1 MGRQGAAGAGRR
13 DRLRRSAE
21 VHAVP
26 RRHGAAVRARAALP
40 RRQAGLGGR
49 HRADREVPVRL
60 VTVGPTRDVH
70 RTGSR
75 YLLPTPQY
83 VGKFRPRVST
93 RHFFTSLGG
102 TMTMSDLSRRSVI
115 AGGLA
120 AAAAGATAGS
130 ARAATSTS
138 ATPPAAENG
147 WVTSTMAR
155 MTLEEKVGQLFIQN
169 VYGKDAT
176 TPDQRNVPLY
186 GVASPA
192 EVVQKY
198 HLGGVI
204 YFAWTD
210 SVQNPDQIVGL
221 SNGLQK
227 AALTQPSKVRIPL
240 QIATDQEQGVVTR
253 IGPPATQFPG
263 SMALGA
269 GRSAA
274 DARTAAAITG
284 RELLA
289 MGVNTNFAPDC
300 DVNVNPLNPVIGTRS
315 FSSRAALAAELA
327 AAQVAGY
334 QRDGGVASSAKHFP
348 GHGDTATDS
357 HVAFPIITHTRQQWE
372 QVDAPPFKEAI
383 ASGIDM
389 IMTAHLSFPAL
400 DDSGDPA
407 TLSRPILTGLLRGE
421 LGYKGVIVTDSL
433 AMQGVRDLYGDAEV
447 AVRALSAGADQLL
460 MTPAMDDA
468 YAAVLDAVHTGRIS
482 RADLDAKVTRVLE
495 LKYSRG
501 IVAHPYADPTALD
514 SVVGTP
520 EHLAAADAITDRTT
534 TLVKN
539 DTHTLPLATS
549 GAKVLVTGYG
559 VTTTQTLADGLAKQ
573 GAVTTVKQTGTS
585 PTDAQV
591 ASAVAAAATQDAVVV
606 TTMKAWDTSVTDPRG
621 GQQKLVKQLLAT
633 GKPVIVVATRDPYD
647 IAYLTQAPTYLATY
661 SYSPVAIEAVA
672 RVIGGTVAPTGKLP
686 VDIPVAGD
694 PTRVLYP
701 FGHGLTY

>member
-1 MGRQGAAGAGRR
+1 
-13 DRLRRSAE
+13 
-21 VHAVP
+21 
-26 RRHGAAVRARAALP
+26 
-40 RRQAGLGGR
+40 
-49 HRADREVPVRL
+49 
-60 VTVGPTRDVH
+60 
-70 RTGSR
+70 
-75 YLLPTPQY
+75 
-83 VGKFRPRVST
+83 
-93 RHFFTSLGG
+93 
-102 TMTMSDLSRRSVI
+102 MSNLSRRSVI

-120 AAAAGATAGS
+120 AAAAGAAASS
-130 ARAATSTS
+130 ARAAGNPVN
-138 ATPPAAENG
+138 PPAAETG

-169 VYGKDAT
+169 VYGSDAT
-176 TPDQRNVPLY
+176 TPDARNLPLY

-198 HLGGVI
+198 HLGGII

-227 AALTQPSKVRIPL
+227 AALTQASKVRVPL

-269 GRSAA
+269 GRSAP

-284 RELLA
+284 MELLA
-289 MGVNTNFAPDC
+289 MGVNTDFAPDC

-315 FSSRAALAAELA
+315 FSSRPELAAQLA

-357 HVAFPIITHTRQQWE
+357 HVAFPIITHTREQWE
-372 QVDAPPFKEAI
+372 AIDAPPFKAAI
-383 ASGIDM
+383 NEQIDM

-400 DDSGDPA
+400 DDSGNPA
-407 TLSRPILTGLLRGE
+407 TLSKPIMTDLLRGQ
-421 LGYKGVIVTDSL
+421 LGYTGVIVTDSL

-447 AVRALSAGADQLL
+447 AVRALLAGVDQLL

-468 YAAVLDAVHTGRIS
+468 FAAVLDAVRSGRI
-482 RADLDAKVTRVLE
+482 AEDELDAKVRRVLG
-495 LKYSRG
+495 LKYRRG
-501 IVAHPYADPTALD
+501 IVARPYADPAAIS

-520 EHLAAADAITDRTT
+520 AHLAAANSITDRTT

-539 DTHTLPLATS
+539 DAKALPLAPK
-549 GAKVLVTGYG
+549 GKKVLVTGYG
-559 VTTTQTLADGLAKQ
+559 VGTTATLAAALTGK
-573 GAVTTVKQTGTS
+573 GATVQTIQTGTS
-585 PTDAQV
+585 PTDTQV
-591 ASAVAAAATQDAVVV
+591 TSAVAAAADKDVVVV

-633 GKPVIVVATRDPYD
+633 GKTVVVVAVRDPYD
-647 IAYLTQAPTYLATY
+647 IAYFTDAPTYVATY
-661 SYSPVAIEAVA
+661 SYSPVAIEAAA
-672 RVIGGTVAPTGKLP
+672 RVIVGDVSPTASLP
-686 VDIPVAGD
+686 VDIPVAGRPD
-694 PTRVLYP
+694 TVLYP